1 MLIYPFFKLLVTV
14 FDIGEFSGKTKGNK
28 TTDYFWREEN
38 VLVYFRTFV
47 TEHHLTFFVSHTF
60 HGCIIILYR
69 HGKFQE
75 KSLFE
80 KGINVAS

>member
-1 MLIYPFFKLLVTV
+1 MLIYTFFKLLVTV

-47 TEHHLTFFVSHTF
+47 TEHHLPFFLPNTF
-60 HGCIIILYR
+60 HGYIIILYR
-69 HGKFQE
+69 HGKFQ
-75 KSLFE
+75 KNKLF
-80 KGINVAS
+80 KKADNLAW